1 MLKQYYGKTNMCFGE
16 GEAEDYRSNYFSP
29 GSASKVFKV
38 KKNHHGGVSCHL
50 PLIGGLGDIS

>member
-16 GEAEDYRSNYFSP
+16 GEAENYRSNYFSP

-38 KKNHHGGVSCHL
+38 KKITMVGYPVTCL
-50 PLIGGLGDIS
+50 L